1 MQPKNTE
8 NYDEKDDDNG
18 NFYSKAGS
26 FFLTVAS
33 KVADNLRSTPTSP
46 VKTENN
52 NNKLGPVS
60 EFGKNFTSSIKQS
73 FSDMNLASYN
83 AYEQKKCNV

>member
-1 MQPKNTE
+1 MQPNTE
-8 NYDEKDDDNG
+8 KYEDNNDDVIDN

-46 VKTENN
+46 VKTEINNNN
-52 NNKLGPVS
+52 NNKKLGQVS
-60 EFGKNFTSSIKQS
+60 EFGRNFTSSIKQS

-83 AYEQKKCNV
+83 AYE